1 MPLMPPAV
9 NTLYLPWSDA
19 PQSVMATQQRMFQ
32 LWLYR
37 LLAVLVLAG
46 IIVPLVP
53 VPKETYR
60 PRVVATTHLT
70 RMIPA
75 PLPVLALKKPEVK
88 PPKPQLP
95 AAPQAEAKPAAKP
108 AATPAP
114 KAVAPAPITAEQK
127 AAEAR
132 QRANNSGVLQFQDQ
146 LQAMRELVK
155 AAPVQTQLSTGGDK
169 AEAVVRNVLGRS
181 RAAAPASAA
190 AQLGGAVGVVALPG
204 QAVSE
209 VVPAQALA
217 EANNQY
223 TGGMGASREVGR
235 SDAEIRRVMD
245 SNKGAIFSIY
255 NRALR
260 TQPLLRGKLTI
271 QLVIGAD
278 GGIASAT
285 IVASDL
291 TDADLQARLLSRIRL
306 INFGDAAVAAT
317 TLNYSFEFLPG

>member
-60 PRVVATTHLT
+60 PRAVATTQLT

-181 RAAAPASAA
+181 RAAA
-190 AQLGGAVGVVALPG
+190 
-204 QAVSE
+204 
-209 VVPAQALA
+209 
-217 EANNQY
+217 
-223 TGGMGASREVGR
+223 
-235 SDAEIRRVMD
+235 
-245 SNKGAIFSIY
+245 
-255 NRALR
+255 
-260 TQPLLRGKLTI
+260 
-271 QLVIGAD
+271 
-278 GGIASAT
+278 
-285 IVASDL
+285 
-291 TDADLQARLLSRIRL
+291 
-306 INFGDAAVAAT
+306 
-317 TLNYSFEFLPG
+317 

>member
-1 MPLMPPAV
+1 
-9 NTLYLPWSDA
+9 
-19 PQSVMATQQRMFQ
+19 
-32 LWLYR
+32 
-37 LLAVLVLAG
+37 VLVLAG

-53 VPKETYR
+53 VPKEIYR

-88 PPKPQLP
+88 PPKPRLP

-223 TGGMGASREVGR
+223 TGGMGASREMGR

>member
-37 LLAVLVLAG
+37 LLAVLLLAG

-60 PRVVATTHLT
+60 PRAVATTQLT
-70 RMIPA
+70 RMIPK
-75 PLPVLALKKPEVK
+75 PLPVLELKKPEVM
-88 PPKPQLP
+88 PPKPQLH
-95 AAPQAEAKPAAKP
+95 APQAEAKP

-114 KAVAPAPITAEQK
+114 KAVAPAPNTAEQK

-146 LQAMRELVK
+146 LQAMRELLK

-223 TGGMGASREVGR
+223 TGGMGTSRETGR

-291 TDADLQARLLSRIRL
+291 NDADLQARLLSRIRL